1 MGAKKI
7 MYLSTF
13 SIIAVSTGQA
23 HKNAGQTELANL
35 GSASA

>member
-1 MGAKKI
+1 MGAEKFTLADI
-7 MYLSTF
+7 
-13 SIIAVSTGQA
+13 SIIAVSAGQA